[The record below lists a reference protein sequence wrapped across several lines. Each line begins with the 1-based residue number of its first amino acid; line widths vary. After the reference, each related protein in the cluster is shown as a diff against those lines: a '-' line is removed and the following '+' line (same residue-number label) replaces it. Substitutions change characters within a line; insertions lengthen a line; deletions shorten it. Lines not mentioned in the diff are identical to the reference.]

1 MFPNRIAL
9 VLSLGVLNGCAES
22 MKPIPVV
29 SHVDIQKF
37 MGDWYVIACIP
48 TFIETDAYNAIE
60 SYRLNDDGSI
70 ATTFTFRKG
79 APDGPLKKYTPTGH
93 IIDKTSNA
101 VWGMQFILPIDAE
114 YLIAHLEKDYRYT
127 IIARNARD
135 YVWIMARAPRVPD
148 QDYERLSNIV
158 KILGYDVT
166 LLRKIPQQW

>member
-1 MFPNRIAL
+1 
-9 VLSLGVLNGCAES
+9 

-101 VWGMQFILPIDAE
+101 VWGMQFIWPIDAE

-135 YVWIMARAPRVPD
+135 YVWIMARAPRIPG

>member
-101 VWGMQFILPIDAE
+101 VWGMQFIWPIDAE

-127 IIARNARD
+127 IIARNSRD

-158 KILGYDVT
+158 MILGYDVT

>member
-60 SYRLNDDGSI
+60 SYRLNYDGSI

-101 VWGMQFILPIDAE
+101 VWGMQFIWPIDAE
-114 YLIAHLEKDYRYT
+114 YLIAHLEKDYSYT
-127 IIARNARD
+127 IISRNARD